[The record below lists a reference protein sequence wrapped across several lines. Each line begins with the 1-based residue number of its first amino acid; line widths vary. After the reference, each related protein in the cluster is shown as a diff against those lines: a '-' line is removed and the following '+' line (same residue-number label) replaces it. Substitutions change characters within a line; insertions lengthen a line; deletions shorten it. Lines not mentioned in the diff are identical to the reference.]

1 MSREIFSHEV
11 ASPHKR
17 QSEKGDR
24 MDKSQKM
31 RGCVAL
37 LEVSRNNLNEVK
49 ETLLNEL
56 KNLFRALE
64 IQDQD
69 FEKIEDPQL
78 YSIALDLDYNAHEIA
93 EKVEEL
99 ESLIIDL
106 DKLNV

>member
-17 QSEKGDR
+17 QSEKGDH

-49 ETLLNEL
+49 ETLLIEL
-56 KNLFRALE
+56 KSLFKALE
-64 IQDQD
+64 ITDSD
-69 FEKIEDPQL
+69 FEKIEDAQL

-93 EKVEEL
+93 EKVEEF
-99 ESLIIDL
+99 ESLIKDL
-106 DKLNV
+106 EKLKV

>member
-1 MSREIFSHEV
+1 
-11 ASPHKR
+11 
-17 QSEKGDR
+17 

-37 LEVSRNNLNEVK
+37 LEVARNNLSEVK

-56 KNLFRALE
+56 KSLFRALE
-64 IQDQD
+64 ITDSD
-69 FEKIEDPQL
+69 FEKIEDAQL

-99 ESLIIDL
+99 ESLIKDL
-106 DKLNV
+106 DKLKI

>member
-1 MSREIFSHEV
+1 
-11 ASPHKR
+11 
-17 QSEKGDR
+17 

-37 LEVSRNNLNEVK
+37 LEVARNNLSEVK

-69 FEKIEDPQL
+69 FEKIEDAQL
-78 YSIALDLDYNAHEIA
+78 YSIALDLDYNADEIA

-99 ESLIIDL
+99 ESLIKDL
-106 DKLNV
+106 DKLKV